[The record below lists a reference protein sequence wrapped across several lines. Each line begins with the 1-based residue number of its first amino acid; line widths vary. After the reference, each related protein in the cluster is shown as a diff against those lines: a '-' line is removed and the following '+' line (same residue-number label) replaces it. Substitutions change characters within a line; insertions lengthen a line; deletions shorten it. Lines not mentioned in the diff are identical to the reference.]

1 MPAARGA
8 ALGCAARVTWQKRD
22 MTDLALPLPC
32 VPGAL
37 SQAADS
43 RECLA
48 RNAEH
53 AGRLSCKGALDRMS
67 PSAERA
73 LLPVSRGEDDKRAP
87 VPTALLICST
97 IRSVAAQRTD
107 AEPRSGSTFQRRD
120 AQRRA
125 KRGAEAPGQRA
136 PLRRLLQRVGRP
148 GTLEALF
155 LRITT
160 SARTESEN
168 KLFLLPFCEYF
179 RITSLIEHGNDNNAL
194 FVSVV
199 EQRIGKSME

>member
-1 MPAARGA
+1 MGHAAAVKCIVDCCGSLALMAMAPCQTLYSRFLATLRFGRSAVPAARGA

-73 LLPVSRGEDDKRAP
+73 LLPASRGEDDERAP
-87 VPTALLICST
+87 VPTALLIYPN
-97 IRSVAAQRTD
+97 IRSVAAQRT
-107 AEPRSGSTFQRRD
+107 TNH
-120 AQRRA
+120 RRA
-125 KRGAEAPGQRA
+125 AFA
-136 PLRRLLQRVGRP
+136 RRWR
-148 GTLEALF
+148 
-155 LRITT
+155 
-160 SARTESEN
+160 
-168 KLFLLPFCEYF
+168 
-179 RITSLIEHGNDNNAL
+179 D
-194 FVSVV
+194 
-199 EQRIGKSME
+199 